1 MDLSVESSDA
11 FARLQAL
18 VEAADEQYLNAL
30 DANDGIASEDV
41 MDQFAIARCLASLAF
56 TKKGNGAAEVLEAAY
71 ELAVTSSEEETGL
84 SADISAILT
93 A

>member
-1 MDLSVESSDA
+1 
-11 FARLQAL
+11 LQAL

-41 MDQFAIARCLASLAF
+41 MDQFAIARGLASLAF
-56 TKKGNGAAEVLEAAY
+56 TKKGNTAAEVLEAAY
-71 ELAVTSSEEETGL
+71 ELAVVSSEEEKGL
-84 SADISAILT
+84 SEAISAILT